1 MRLFSVSSLQ
11 QSITPTFLFE
21 SSSHRKRCRGMNY
34 HDLQIEKQD
43 AIALLRFNRP
53 ERLNA
58 FDAKMGREICVAL
71 RALLDDDSV
80 RVVIL
85 TGNGRGF
92 CAGADVNYLSELAAT
107 KDSPRGRVLVETG
120 NEIIE
125 LIHAAEKPVIAAI
138 NGPAAGGGASLALAC
153 DLRLMAQN
161 ASLGFTF
168 IRIGLHPDLGCT
180 YFLPRL
186 AGATKAAELLMSGEM
201 ISAGEALQLR
211 LVNRVAPDA
220 ELLPAAIKLAE
231 SLAEK
236 SPLVLRLLKKG
247 LQQSH
252 GQSLEAMLKYEVYA
266 QSLCFASPEAER
278 AIEKFLSARKK

>member
-1 MRLFSVSSLQ
+1 MTYQ
-11 QSITPTFLFE
+11 FLE
-21 SSSHRKRCRGMNY
+21 LERH
-34 HDLQIEKQD
+34 Q

-58 FDAKMGREICVAL
+58 FDAERGREICAAL
-71 RALLDDDSV
+71 RALLDDDGV
-80 RVVIL
+80 RVIIL
-85 TGNGRGF
+85 TGNGKGF
-92 CAGADVNYLSELAAT
+92 CAGADVHYLSELATAR
-107 KDSPRGRVLVETG
+107 DIARGRILVETG
-120 NEIIE
+120 NEIIT
-125 LIHAAEKPVIAAI
+125 LIHTAEKPVIAAI

-153 DLRLMAQN
+153 DLRLMAQS

-186 AGATKAAELLMSGEM
+186 AGPAKAAELLMSGEM
-201 ISAGEALQLR
+201 IAANEALQLR
-211 LVNRVAPDA
+211 LVNRVVPDA
-220 ELLPAAIKLAE
+220 ELLPAAINLAE

-266 QSLCFASPEAER
+266 QSLCFASPEAAG
-278 AIEKFLSARKK
+278 AIEKFLASRKK